1 MRTCMTIILCID
13 TNYRVEYLRV
23 RYDRI
28 INYTIMHVG
37 YVGVLSRVFTGLY
50 MARAVCPLSF
60 PQGIRDGVNVVVA
73 S

>member
-1 MRTCMTIILCID
+1 MYGMT
-13 TNYRVEYLRV
+13 V
-23 RYDRI
+23 
-28 INYTIMHVG
+28 YTIMHVG

-60 PQGIRDGVNVVVA
+60 PQGIRDGVGSRVVVA